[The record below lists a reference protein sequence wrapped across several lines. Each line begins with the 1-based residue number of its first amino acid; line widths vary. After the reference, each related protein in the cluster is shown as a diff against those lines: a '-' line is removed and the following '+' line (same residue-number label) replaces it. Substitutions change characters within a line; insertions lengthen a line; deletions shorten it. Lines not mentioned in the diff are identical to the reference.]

1 MAATVSDS
9 PSDSL
14 VARSTPPTCC
24 ATAKRRC
31 KKLVVGLA
39 LVAAIVALVYS
50 RLAWTGP
57 GAARAKRWYRPSTWR
72 DYANSLTPTN
82 SSARLAHLERDERN
96 ASAAVAALAASSELL
111 AGRVDELEREVAAL
125 SAGGGGGSG
134 ASSQETRDALRNA
147 SLEVARQGEAVDAL
161 RSRLDEDEKEE
172 KKDVA
177 QLQQKQSSEAATFQ
191 GYADKAAGD
200 AEARLDAKIDALEQS
215 LGEYREAT
223 GAKLDDERDLIYHW
237 IAGTFTLL
245 CCLIAAAG
253 AFSHSRAF
261 AFPEVQRKILALLW
275 MPPIYG
281 LCCWLS
287 LLYPLAAPGLS
298 MVRDGYE
305 AYTIWVFVSFLVSVL
320 GEEADGDAEAGLPAP
335 GRRGRKNQRSK
346 YAVVVAKLA
355 ADDDSGAHVLPRAFC
370 PPPCC
375 GRKPPAKKFL
385 RQCMIAVLQFVL
397 FKPVLSVG
405 DYVLT
410 MVPYE
415 RASRE
420 PWVDRAR
427 LVVLVCMNV
436 SVSVALTGLLKV
448 YHATAHRLERHGP
461 WPKFCCVKGVVF
473 LTFWQGTVIWAL
485 TCSESANP
493 FASKEMADAVQNFLI
508 CVEMFVASVVHSYTF
523 SADEW
528 QPGYRPQPQIQ
539 VSDNFAAGDFFND
552 VKYAF
557 ARGSVSR
564 KASTYDARSPLSPGS
579 EEDLA
584 SPDAAPKAGGEDL
597 APPPPP
603 PPPPRTPS
611 ADGRGPE
618 DAEVWSA
625 APAAAANDG
634 DAFDDA
640 SSDDDEGG
648 RRASLLEAQLTATR
662 SGLRPVPSP
671 EKSVPSPERD

>member
-1 MAATVSDS
+1 MAATSDS
-9 PSDSL
+9 LVARSTSDSL

-57 GAARAKRWYRPSTWR
+57 GAARTKRWYRPSTWR

-161 RSRLDEDEKEE
+161 RARLDEDEKEE
-172 KKDVA
+172 KKD
-177 QLQQKQSSEAATFQ
+177 
-191 GYADKAAGD
+191 
-200 AEARLDAKIDALEQS
+200 IDALEQS

-320 GEEADGDAEAGLPAP
+320 GEEADGDAEAGLPTP

-584 SPDAAPKAGGEDL
+584 SPDAASKAGDDA

-634 DAFDDA
+634 DA
-640 SSDDDEGG
+640 SSDDEQDG

>member
-1 MAATVSDS
+1 
-9 PSDSL
+9 
-14 VARSTPPTCC
+14 
-24 ATAKRRC
+24 
-31 KKLVVGLA
+31 
-39 LVAAIVALVYS
+39 
-50 RLAWTGP
+50 
-57 GAARAKRWYRPSTWR
+57 
-72 DYANSLTPTN
+72 
-82 SSARLAHLERDERN
+82 
-96 ASAAVAALAASSELL
+96 
-111 AGRVDELEREVAAL
+111 
-125 SAGGGGGSG
+125 
-134 ASSQETRDALRNA
+134 
-147 SLEVARQGEAVDAL
+147 
-161 RSRLDEDEKEE
+161 
-172 KKDVA
+172 
-177 QLQQKQSSEAATFQ
+177 
-191 GYADKAAGD
+191 
-200 AEARLDAKIDALEQS
+200 
-215 LGEYREAT
+215 
-223 GAKLDDERDLIYHW
+223 W

-305 AYTIWVFVSFLVSVL
+305 AYTIWVFVSFLVS
-320 GEEADGDAEAGLPAP
+320 
-335 GRRGRKNQRSK
+335 
-346 YAVVVAKLA
+346 LA

-528 QPGYRPQPQIQ
+528 
-539 VSDNFAAGDFFND
+539 
-552 VKYAF
+552 
-557 ARGSVSR
+557 
-564 KASTYDARSPLSPGS
+564 
-579 EEDLA
+579 
-584 SPDAAPKAGGEDL
+584 
-597 APPPPP
+597 
-603 PPPPRTPS
+603 
-611 ADGRGPE
+611 
-618 DAEVWSA
+618 
-625 APAAAANDG
+625 
-634 DAFDDA
+634 
-640 SSDDDEGG
+640 
-648 RRASLLEAQLTATR
+648 
-662 SGLRPVPSP
+662 
-671 EKSVPSPERD
+671 